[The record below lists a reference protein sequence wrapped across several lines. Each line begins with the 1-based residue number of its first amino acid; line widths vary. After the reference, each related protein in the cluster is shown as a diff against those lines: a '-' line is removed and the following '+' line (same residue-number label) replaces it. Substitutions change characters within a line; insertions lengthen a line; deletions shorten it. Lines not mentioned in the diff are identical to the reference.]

1 MNLWQVRIRPKKLEV
16 EVEER
21 VKRFQQENLLRRLQ
35 QRDFRLWSS
44 RLLPEITD
52 RLGWLDLPE
61 RSRVILPRLKEFA
74 AEIREDGVEAV
85 YLLGMGGSSLAA
97 EVLAATWK
105 SQPDSLP
112 LRVVDST
119 HPTFIK
125 EISQNCADRKTLFIV
140 ASKSGTTLETLA
152 LFRYFWEL
160 KSQEEN
166 FPGSHFV
173 AITDEATPLEKLAL
187 ERGFRAVFHAPA
199 DVGGRFSALSVFGL
213 LPAALVGINLEEL
226 VELARQ
232 ERNRIFS
239 ESSPPSKKAEDD
251 VLNYLAFFSLLGEA
265 RDKLT
270 FFTSRKLESFPDW
283 LEQLISES
291 LGKDGQGLVPVSR
304 EPSLSSPAYS
314 ADRAFIYLGLKDES
328 PAFSLEKLS
337 FQAEDGPPLLEIY
350 LPDLIYLG
358 AEMFRWEVCV
368 ALLGSWLGV
377 HPFNQP
383 DVVLAKVL
391 TREML
396 EKESISIPKSESIR
410 ITEENKLKA
419 SWATWLASLQPG
431 DYISLQAWLP
441 PTADILGRLQQ
452 IRKIILAKTGTATC
466 LGFGPRFLHS
476 TGQLHKGGPNKGV
489 FLQLIDE
496 PEDDLPVPETPYS
509 FGRLIRAQADGDFL
523 ALKQR
528 GRRVLR
534 INLGPEVAQG
544 LALLER
550 LIS

>member
-1 MNLWQVRIRPKKLEV
+1 MNLWQVKIRPKKLEV

-44 RLLPEITD
+44 RLQPELTD

-61 RSRVILPRLKEFA
+61 RSQVILPRLKEFA
-74 AEIREDGVEAV
+74 AEVREDGVEEV

-119 HPTFIK
+119 HPTFIQ
-125 EISQNCADRKTLFIV
+125 EISQTCAGRKTLFIV

-152 LFRYFWEL
+152 LFRHFWEL

-173 AITDEATPLEKLAL
+173 AITDEGTPLEKLAL
-187 ERGFRAVFHAPA
+187 ERGFRAVFHGPA

-213 LPAALVGINLEEL
+213 LPGALVGLDVEEL
-226 VELARQ
+226 VERAR
-232 ERNRIFS
+232 EEKNRIFGLAE
-239 ESSPPSKKAEDD
+239 ESDESMVAH
-251 VLNYLAFFSLLGEA
+251 VLNYLAIFALLAET

-283 LEQLISES
+283 LEQLIAES
-291 LGKDGQGLVPVSR
+291 LGKNGQGLVPVAR
-304 EPSLSSPAYS
+304 EPVGSSSTYS
-314 ADRAFIYLGLKDES
+314 ADRVFIYLGLKNEL
-328 PAFSLEKLS
+328 ANSLPEELG
-337 FQAEDGPPLLEIY
+337 FQAETQPPLLEIY
-350 LPDLIYLG
+350 LPDIICLG

-368 ALLGSWLGV
+368 ALLGALLGV

-383 DVVLAKVL
+383 DVVLSKVL

-396 EKESISIPKSESIR
+396 EKESTSIPESESIR